1 MKLFKDNQKEYTT
14 EGLELSM
21 KITKALEPIVKEY
34 YNKVENKCEL
44 QSVLTNTVHSAFI
57 FAELFYE
64 D

>member
-21 KITKALEPIVKEY
+21 KIAKALEPIVKEY
-34 YNKVENKCEL
+34 YNKTENKCEL
-44 QSVLTNTVHSAFI
+44 QSVLTNTTHATFVFT
-57 FAELFYE
+57 ELLNE

>member
-1 MKLFKDNQKEYTT
+1 MKLFKDNQKEYST

-21 KITKALEPIVKEY
+21 KIVKALEPIVKEY

-44 QSVLTNTVHSAFI
+44 QSVLTNTIHSTFI

-64 D
+64 E